1 MLSTAQVADKSGVPF
16 RTLTRWM
23 ALSKIRASTVFRQGT
38 RQVHLWSDADVLKVR
53 RYKRE
58 HFGEGRGRRTP
69 QTAARCV
76 PVARAAGNAI

>member
-1 MLSTAQVADKSGVPF
+1 MLSTAQVAEKSGVPF

-58 HFGEGRGRRTP
+58 HFGEGRGRRTDLQRKRSRKRSP
-69 QTAARCV
+69 GR
-76 PVARAAGNAI
+76 RN